1 MFIKTSKTAALAAAV
16 SLASNSIALATPP
29 AGQATGPAAI
39 TIQSPIQGPDA
50 LIRVGSHSMQ
60 NGACFYTRYD
70 YRGDKIC
77 YAMGEFKRLPYA
89 IKNHFRSIKLLGYGR
104 VDLCSRKNLR
114 GNCTT
119 IYESV
124 RRLPKALANTTYSL
138 EIYKGDGRGYSN
150 NGGYGNYGNG
160 GGYGGGGGGYD
171 DRDRDGY

>member
-1 MFIKTSKTAALAAAV
+1 MFIKTLKTAALAAAV

-29 AGQATGPAAI
+29 AGQAASQAAI
-39 TIQSPIQGPDA
+39 TIQSPDA

-138 EIYKGDGRGYSN
+138 EIYKGDGRGYGN
-150 NGGYGNYGNG
+150 NGDYGNG